1 MLVDSILHPHNV
13 GVRRTK
19 RTVADASSVLASTT
33 SKSHTLH
40 RHDILP
46 TALYYNSCCIYPV
59 PEHVDYM
66 LDTHVFMRRGSG
78 VQDDLHRNIPVSNSH
93 LKYVSVFKSCPK
105 ILAQEVP
112 LSNRTHHEARHER
125 LQADIDI
132 KRKPTGTKGSA
143 GDDGAQ
149 STQISLAYSL
159 APTNKPNNKGTL
171 KHASNTTTNIAAHVQ
186 MRDNNFSPPTPRY
199 SQHQIHR
206 NTRSTPCRERAHC
219 IHDGRAA
226 SLGYMIPL
234 RFFATDTPVSCR

>member
-93 LKYVSVFKSCPK
+93 LKYVSVFNSCPK
-105 ILAQEVP
+105 TLAQEVQ
-112 LSNRTHHEARHER
+112 LSNRTHREARHER

-132 KRKPTGTKGSA
+132 KRNQPVQKV
-143 GDDGAQ
+143 AQ
-149 STQISLAYSL
+149 AMTEPSLHRL
-159 APTNKPNNKGTL
+159 A
-171 KHASNTTTNIAAHVQ
+171 
-186 MRDNNFSPPTPRY
+186 
-199 SQHQIHR
+199 
-206 NTRSTPCRERAHC
+206 
-219 IHDGRAA
+219 
-226 SLGYMIPL
+226 
-234 RFFATDTPVSCR
+234 

>member
-59 PEHVDYM
+59 SEHVDYM

-93 LKYVSVFKSCPK
+93 LNYLSLNPVPKYWRKRCH
-105 ILAQEVP
+105 LAIEHTMKHDTNDCR
-112 LSNRTHHEARHER
+112 LTSISNENQPVQKVAQAMTEPSLHR
-125 LQADIDI
+125 L
-132 KRKPTGTKGSA
+132 
-143 GDDGAQ
+143 
-149 STQISLAYSL
+149 
-159 APTNKPNNKGTL
+159 
-171 KHASNTTTNIAAHVQ
+171 V
-186 MRDNNFSPPTPRY
+186 
-199 SQHQIHR
+199 
-206 NTRSTPCRERAHC
+206 
-219 IHDGRAA
+219 
-226 SLGYMIPL
+226 
-234 RFFATDTPVSCR
+234 